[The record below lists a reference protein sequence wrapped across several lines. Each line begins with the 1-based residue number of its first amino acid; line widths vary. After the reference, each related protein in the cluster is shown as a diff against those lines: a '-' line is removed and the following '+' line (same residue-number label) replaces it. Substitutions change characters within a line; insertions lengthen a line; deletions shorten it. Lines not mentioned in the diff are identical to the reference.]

1 MTIHTLQGYP
11 TYIEV
16 DAETGRTEATFNFK
30 TPKDAD
36 IFAVF
41 MRNLFTGIEIL
52 VDVDEVDEE
61 EDDDDD

>member
-1 MTIHTLQGYP
+1 MTIHTLQGHP

-16 DAETGRTEATFNFK
+16 DAETGRTEVTFDFK

-41 MRNLFTGIEIL
+41 MRNLFVGVEVL
-52 VDVDEVDEE
+52 VDVDDAVEE
-61 EDDDDD
+61 EDDDD

>member
-1 MTIHTLQGYP
+1 MTIHTLQGHP

-16 DAETGRTEATFNFK
+16 DAETGRTEVTFDFK

-41 MRNLFTGIEIL
+41 MRNLFVGVEVL
-52 VDVDEVDEE
+52 VDVDDTVEE
-61 EDDDDD
+61 EDDDD

>member
-1 MTIHTLQGYP
+1 MTILTLQGHP

-16 DAETGRTEATFNFK
+16 DAETGRTEVTFDFK

-41 MRNLFTGIEIL
+41 MRNLFVGVEVL
-52 VDVDEVDEE
+52 VDVDDEVEE
-61 EDDDDD
+61 EDDDD